1 VDTVQL
7 IGLAGMILV
16 FASFI
21 VKRWVWLYTFNMTGA
36 VLLTIY
42 AYLQG
47 DPVFTIVEA
56 GIVAFLAYRLVNE
69 LKSRSGAAQDSGSV
83 TTPDQPVGS
92 GQATPSPPHSPGEA
106 GGDDKG

>member
-1 VDTVQL
+1 L

-16 FASFI
+16 FASFV
-21 VKRWVWLYTFNMTGA
+21 VKRWAWLYAFNMSGA

-56 GIVAFLAYRLVNE
+56 GIVGFLAYRLVNE
-69 LKSRSGAAQDSGSV
+69 LRGGAARDSGSV
-83 TTPDQPVGS
+83 ATPDCPVGS
-92 GQATPSPPHSPGEA
+92 GQASPSPPREA
-106 GGDDKG
+106 GGTEGGDKS